1 MLHILKRFRRTTH
14 LKNNLDL
21 VRERLLL
28 DIKEKY
34 WQISGKDIYRNARK
48 RMCGRKWRQL
58 TRIPKEK
65 QKEEA
70 GGKKLNEMISFQRS
84 KFEHCFQ

>member
-34 WQISGKDIYRNARK
+34 W
-48 RMCGRKWRQL
+48 
-58 TRIPKEK
+58 
-65 QKEEA
+65 
-70 GGKKLNEMISFQRS
+70 
-84 KFEHCFQ
+84 